1 MTAAVLILPGWHN
14 SGPDHWQS
22 LWEAQH
28 GYTRVPQHN
37 WDFPLRGDWMIQ
49 LEEAV
54 LRHEQVVL
62 VADRL
67 ATHLVAAWAAHSRQT
82 HRVLAAL
89 LVATPALTAPQ
100 DTVRLPSWQPVL
112 RKVLPFP
119 CLSVAAEPGAPV
131 QDWGARVLAAIG
143 PSPDDADWEA
153 GWQLLQSQLQEF
165 IATN

>member
-1 MTAAVLILPGWHN
+1 
-14 SGPDHWQS
+14 
-22 LWEAQH
+22 
-28 GYTRVPQHN
+28 
-37 WDFPLRGDWMIQ
+37 MIQ

-131 QDWGARVLAAIG
+131 QDWGARVLVAAG
-143 PSPDDADWEA
+143 PSPDDAHWEA